1 MAIHPSH
8 TCRYII
14 DLIKVLKLDIKNTD
28 TLSKDDL
35 FKETWKVLE
44 NLNDIDGSVEELEHI
59 KKYLTNINVNKIK
72 IADRDK
78 YIDIAKNIL
87 FYIENDCLLSYTDYL
102 TEDALL
108 KDVETIC
115 SYCNLPTCYR
125 AVTKLNA
132 TGKFKKKFEPI
143 VTGKTKVLL
152 RRRQQAK
159 LRMINNLMIKT
170 CDTNGGNK
178 FVVRFD

>member
-8 TCRYII
+8 TCRYIL
-14 DLIKVLKLDIKNTD
+14 DLIKVLKLDIKHTD

-132 TGKFKKKFEPI
+132 TGKFKKSLN
-143 VTGKTKVLL
+143 LL
-152 RRRQQAK
+152 LLVKLKYYYDDDNRQ
-159 LRMINNLMIKT
+159 N
-170 CDTNGGNK
+170 
-178 FVVRFD
+178 FV